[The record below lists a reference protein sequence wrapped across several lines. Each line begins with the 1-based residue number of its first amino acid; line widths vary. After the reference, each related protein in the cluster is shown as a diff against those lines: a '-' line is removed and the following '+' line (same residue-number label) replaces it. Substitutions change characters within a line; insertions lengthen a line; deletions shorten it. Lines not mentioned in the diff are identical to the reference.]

1 MSRRWKVALAA
12 LLFYII
18 GSGPAWAG
26 VAAMPGEPTDPDGLS
41 GLFTVP
47 DLAGSQGPTLFEDV
61 QGKQYALYTDV
72 GRTDIGNKTA
82 AVIYFPLQQLGAL
95 FVRLAVGLTWWLNTL
110 TQTDIGITE
119 LGTGL
124 QSATSELNTWLLP
137 AALAIGMVVAYARS
151 RNGQEAL
158 SQVMWTVGLG
168 IAAVAVATSGA
179 QMLDTVD
186 DARQLL
192 STTAAK
198 AGTDAVTGSDVPFE
212 WEGED
217 LNSGDESADVT
228 RASGDAVWRSFA
240 VVPWCQAQFGSQEAC
255 ERYGADWLELNG
267 DEERKDY
274 IEKVIQKQ
282 EGGEDAATVKFV
294 KGESGGERI
303 VIAFFALLNGVGV
316 LFVVG
321 GLALL
326 ALMPWVTAVLLA
338 YLSSVF
344 LCALAIPG
352 RVRQI
357 GLDFLNMLGGLTL
370 LSALTTGVLTG
381 ALMAVNAVT
390 SVAPVQGWLPSAIL
404 TTAVLLAAWQAR
416 SLLERIL
423 FVSAAGSGRGG
434 MMAAMMGLAATKRIV
449 GGARSL
455 IRGNKGGGGQGKS
468 GTGQG
473 GSGGRFGRSAG
484 GPGETGGRRGA
495 RFFPGRTERTPRPGA
510 GSRTGPRG
518 TGHGR
523 NERDPQQSADT
534 TGTRHG
540 REYTGSGERGGTE
553 TGAHEPAHARGGFYD
568 RARRAHRTGDQ
579 ARARERLQR
588 REQGQGKPAPDSYRS
603 RFTEPTPKSAHSNP
617 RLSEQAQKRVNERRR
632 QARSYDKADRQPA
645 AARQDR
651 GRDPKPQQRPRRRFS
666 RERRR
671 QEGQD

>member
-47 DLAGSQGPTLFEDV
+47 DLASSQGPTLFEDV

-82 AVIYFPLQQLGAL
+82 AVIYYPLQQIGAL

-119 LGTGL
+119 LGAGL
-124 QSATSELNTWLLP
+124 ESATTELNTWLLP

-151 RNGQEAL
+151 RSGQEAL
-158 SQVMWTVGLG
+158 SQVMWTAGLG

-217 LNSGDESADVT
+217 LNSGDEATDVT

-255 ERYGADWLELNG
+255 ERYGADWLKLNG
-267 DEERKDY
+267 DEEREEY
-274 IEKVIQKQ
+274 IEETIQQQ

-303 VIAFFALLNGVGV
+303 VISFFALLNGVGV

-326 ALMPWVTAVLLA
+326 ALMPWVTAVLMA
-338 YLSSVF
+338 YLATVF

-390 SVAPVQGWLPSAIL
+390 SVAPAQGWLPSAIL

-423 FVSAAGSGRGG
+423 FVSAAGSGRSG
-434 MMAAMMGLAATKRIV
+434 MLGAMLGLAATKRIV

-455 IRGNKGGGGQGKS
+455 MRGRKGGGGHGKS

-473 GSGGRFGRSAG
+473 TTGDRLGRTTG
-484 GPGETGGRRGA
+484 GPAEAGNGRRA
-495 RFFPGRTERTPRPGA
+495 RFFPGRTERTPRTSGGPKTRRG
-510 GSRTGPRG
+510 RT
-518 TGHGR
+518 
-523 NERDPQQSADT
+523 ERDPKQSAED

-540 REYTGSGERGGTE
+540 RQYTGSGERDE
-553 TGAHEPAHARGGFYD
+553 TSTTRGGFYA
-568 RARRAHRTGDQ
+568 RSRRAQRTGDQ
-579 ARARERLQR
+579 VRARERLQR
-588 REQGQGKPAPDSYRS
+588 RERGQGKPAADGYRS
-603 RFTEPTPKSAHSNP
+603 RFTEPTPKSTHSKP
-617 RLSEQAQKRVNERRR
+617 RLSEQLQKRLNERRR
-632 QARSYDKADRQPA
+632 ARSYDKADRQPV
-645 AARQDR
+645 AARR
-651 GRDPKPQQRPRRRFS
+651 GHGQEPHPQQRPRRRFS

-671 QEGQD
+671 QEGQE